1 MEQVVA
7 RGKVRAALA
16 RVRENRGSP
25 GVDGMTVGK
34 LPQYLMEHWQE
45 VREQLLA
52 GTYQPKPVLRRE
64 IPKRDGGMRG
74 ARHSVRSRPAS
85 PTGDTAGAAAALGP
99 QLLGAQLRL
108 PTGAQRARRR
118 LARRISD
125 TRLLRLIRRYLNAGM
140 MADGVVMESLEGTP
154 QGGPLSPLFAAY

>member
-1 MEQVVA
+1 VGHGRCLDRRADEGPNGRESETAVSAKDARRQKPKQLGLPLETRGEAPRDQRSGEASTLANGEERSGSDRLMEQVVA

-52 GTYQPKPVLRRE
+52 GTYWEFLALPVNLNLPNRRMR
-64 IPKRDGGMRG
+64 PNRTTGG
-74 ARHSVRSRPAS
+74 V
-85 PTGDTAGAAAALGP
+85 AG
-99 QLLGAQLRL
+99 
-108 PTGAQRARRR
+108 
-118 LARRISD
+118 
-125 TRLLRLIRRYLNAGM
+125 
-140 MADGVVMESLEGTP
+140 E
-154 QGGPLSPLFAAY
+154 